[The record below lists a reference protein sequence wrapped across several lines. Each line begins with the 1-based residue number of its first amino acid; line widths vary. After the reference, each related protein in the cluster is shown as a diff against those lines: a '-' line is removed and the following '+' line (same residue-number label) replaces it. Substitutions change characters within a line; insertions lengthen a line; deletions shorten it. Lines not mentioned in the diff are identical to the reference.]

1 MRPTNQHGTKNAPGS
16 LVTDA
21 DEYRQDIFSLMEDIK
36 TKADYNSHPE
46 LAIDFAFEK
55 FTSMLKDNSI
65 KSYIDGYCEYC
76 DSANLT
82 NLDNTERIELQ
93 LKVQKFF
100 IDKLHMEMRNR
111 NGQTIS
117 DASKKGIHRMMSI
130 YETERMRSYNWGVYN
145 GLKDSGE
152 ESYEVYD
159 TTNQSII
166 DSRKI
171 SESKYYDLPPDHP
184 NSKVIIRKA
193 NENK

>member
-1 MRPTNQHGTKNAPGS
+1 
-16 LVTDA
+16 
-21 DEYRQDIFSLMEDIK
+21 MEDIK
-36 TKADYNSHPE
+36 TKADSESQPE
-46 LAIDFAFEK
+46 FAVDLAFEK

-65 KSYIDGYCEYC
+65 KSYIDGYSEY
-76 DSANLT
+76 SSPANLT
-82 NLDNTERIELQ
+82 NTENTERIEFQ

-100 IDKLHMEMRNR
+100 VDKLHMEMRNR

-117 DASKKGIHRMMSI
+117 DASKKAIHRMMSI

-152 ESYEVYD
+152 HSYDVYD
-159 TTNQSII
+159 TKNQSII
-166 DSRKI
+166 DNRKI

-193 NENK
+193 NEDK